1 MLENL
6 STFSEIQNF
15 VHLDSAQGKKSVIF
29 GVRYLIQMQV
39 LTKIVYYL
47 CIVHEG
53 VCSWAFKF
61 LKSALY
67 SLRNLTLTKTC
78 NFLRN
83 LKNLNKMTKNL
94 EIFPP
99 KIMCCSSLIFSG

>member
-1 MLENL
+1 
-6 STFSEIQNF
+6 
-15 VHLDSAQGKKSVIF
+15 
-29 GVRYLIQMQV
+29 MQV

-53 VCSWAFKF
+53 VCSWAFEF

-94 EIFPP
+94 AIFPAENNVLF
-99 KIMCCSSLIFSG
+99 KFNFLRLDKVVFKNIKAYE

>member
-1 MLENL
+1 
-6 STFSEIQNF
+6 
-15 VHLDSAQGKKSVIF
+15 
-29 GVRYLIQMQV
+29 MQV
-39 LTKIVYYL
+39 LTKIVYHL

-53 VCSWAFKF
+53 VCSWAFEF

-83 LKNLNKMTKNL
+83 LKNLNKMTKKLDVSPPQNNVLFKFNL
-94 EIFPP
+94 LGLDRVVFG
-99 KIMCCSSLIFSG
+99 SLTAYE

>member
-1 MLENL
+1 
-6 STFSEIQNF
+6 
-15 VHLDSAQGKKSVIF
+15 
-29 GVRYLIQMQV
+29 MQV

-53 VCSWAFKF
+53 VYSWAFEF

-83 LKNLNKMTKNL
+83 LKNLNKMTKKLDVSPPPQNNVLFKFNL
-94 EIFPP
+94 LGLDRVVFG
-99 KIMCCSSLIFSG
+99 SLTAYE